1 MILSIQSDVLHGHV
15 GQKAAL
21 PIYQASSIEAT
32 QLATV
37 TLAAHPGF
45 GVRHRSILPA
55 DVMAG
60 LLEDFLTLAERP
72 ELTALHVGYFGAADQ
87 IEVMADFIHKARQLQ
102 PEITIMLDPVF
113 GEGERRYVAD
123 EIIEAVIEKLVPI
136 ADIITPN
143 HFELSLLYGQA
154 INSKQ
159 TALSALQTI
168 TGKQGQ
174 IKCLTGLYVQDDEM
188 IYDIICQD
196 EISAETAH
204 RALPQG
210 VSGAGDAFAALLLSS
225 LQKGHTLKEALFIA
239 SRITS
244 HMIAQS
250 KSPLTLNVASGLV
263 MIDGY

>member
-21 PIYQASSIEAT
+21 PIYRASSIEAT

-45 GVRHRSILPA
+45 GVQHRSILPA
-55 DVMAG
+55 EVMAG
-60 LLEDFLTLAERP
+60 LLDDYLALEERP
-72 ELTALHVGYFGAADQ
+72 ELAALHIGYFGAADQ
-87 IEVMADFIHKARQLQ
+87 IEVMADFIHKARLLH

-113 GEGERRYVAD
+113 GDGTRRYVAD
-123 EIIEAVIEKLVPI
+123 EIIEAVIAKLVPL

-168 TGKQGQ
+168 KGKQGQ
-174 IKCLTGLYVQDDEM
+174 IKCLTGLYLQDDEM

-225 LQKGHTLKEALFIA
+225 LQKGHGPKEALFIA

>member
-21 PIYQASSIEAT
+21 PIYNASQIDAT

-45 GVRHRSILPA
+45 GVRRRSILPA
-55 DVMAG
+55 EIMAG
-60 LLEDFLTLAERP
+60 LLDDFLTLKERP
-72 ELTALHVGYFGAADQ
+72 ELSALHIGYFGAADQ
-87 IEVMADFIHKARQLQ
+87 VAVMADFIHKARQLH
-102 PEITIMLDPVF
+102 PDITIMLDPVF
-113 GEGERRYVAD
+113 GDGERAYVAD
-123 EIIEAVIEKLVPI
+123 EIIEAVTDRLVPI

-154 INSKQ
+154 INSKE
-159 TALSALQTI
+159 TALLALQTI
-168 TGKQGQ
+168 KGKKGQ
-174 IKCLTGLYVQDDEM
+174 IKCLTGLYLQDDEM

-225 LQKGHTLKEALFIA
+225 LQKGHALKEALFIA

-263 MIDGY
+263 MIDGF